1 MISAL
6 TRVGNR
12 VLALSV
18 PGAAQGEFYRVF
30 TRLGETRKTL
40 VIPAAMQMDDG
51 RYEPA
56 IGDRLAG
63 QRREQGPPR
72 GAPPRPSSG
81 SGYSGSSSTRP
92 RTR

>member
-6 TRVGNR
+6 TRVDNR
-12 VLALSV
+12 VPELSV
-18 PGAAQGEFYRVF
+18 PGAAQGEFYRGLHQ
-30 TRLGETRKTL
+30 TRGDVEDARHSGGDE
-40 VIPAAMQMDDG
+40 MDDG

-63 QRREQGPPR
+63 QRREQGSAR

>member
-6 TRVGNR
+6 T
-12 VLALSV
+12 VLELSV
-18 PGAAQGEFYRVF
+18 PGAAQGEFYMVF
-30 TRLGETRKTL
+30 TRPGETRKTL
-40 VIPAAMQMDDG
+40 VIPTAMQMDDG

-63 QRREQGPPR
+63 QRGEQGSAR

-81 SGYSGSSSTRP
+81 SGCSGSSSTRP

>member
-6 TRVGNR
+6 TRVDNR

-18 PGAAQGEFYRVF
+18 PGAAPGEFYLVF
-30 TRLGETRKTL
+30 TRPGETRKTL
-40 VIPAAMQMDDG
+40 VIPAAMQMGDG
-51 RYEPA
+51 RHEPA

-63 QRREQGPPR
+63 QRREQGPAR

-81 SGYSGSSSTRP
+81 SGYSGSSSTRA